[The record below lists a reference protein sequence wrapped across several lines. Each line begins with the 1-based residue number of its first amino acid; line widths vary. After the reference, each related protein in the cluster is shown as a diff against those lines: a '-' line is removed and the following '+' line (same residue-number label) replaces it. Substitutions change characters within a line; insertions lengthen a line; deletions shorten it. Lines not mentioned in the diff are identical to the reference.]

1 MNPAPGKSGRLI
13 QHPIFAPAHRIA
25 TTASE
30 HRPPQTPIALH
41 KEHQPFLRMSTT
53 GTPSGANKP
62 SMYEVVMAQFERA
75 ADTMQLDPGIRK
87 ILAKTNS
94 EIVVHFP
101 VKLDDG
107 TIEVFTGYRVQHNN
121 ALGPYKGGLRYHATV
136 DLDSARALAIW
147 MTWKTALAGLPFG
160 GAKGGVAINPKLYS
174 QGELERI
181 TRRFTYAL
189 GDNIGPDLDIPAP
202 DVNTN
207 PQIMAWIADTYS
219 STKSPATRFSNL
231 HVVTGKPLGA
241 GGLEGRDRA
250 TGFGVVA
257 TLKAWAQRRGKSLK
271 GMTFIVQGFG
281 NVGYWTAHFLVA
293 EGAVMVGVQD
303 ATATYH
309 EKNGI
314 DPEALNDHSAA
325 NGRNIADF
333 PGAASCD
340 PAKFFGIACDIVVP
354 AALGNQITAANAG
367 DIKAQVVAEGANGPT
382 DTAGEEI
389 LRKNGIDIIPDIL
402 CNSGGVIGS
411 YYEWLQN
418 KRSEIWK
425 IDDVLRMIQDKVDTA
440 FNNVV
445 DTAEEFKTDWRTSAY
460 IVSLRRLE
468 KTYKERGI
476 FP

>member
-1 MNPAPGKSGRLI
+1 MEPA
-13 QHPIFAPAHRIA
+13 
-25 TTASE
+25 T
-30 HRPPQTPIALH
+30 
-41 KEHQPFLRMSTT
+41 KEKAAKRQ
-53 GTPSGANKP
+53 G
-62 SMYEVVMAQFERA
+62 MYKVVMDQFEHA
-75 ADTMQLDPGIRK
+75 ADIMGLDPGVRK
-87 ILAKTNS
+87 ILATTNS

-107 TIEVFTGYRVQHNN
+107 SIEVFTGYRVQHNN

-147 MTWKTALAGLPFG
+147 MTWKTALAGLPYG
-160 GAKGGVAINPKLYS
+160 GGKGGVEINPKLYS
-174 QGELERI
+174 QNELERI

-219 STKSPATRFSNL
+219 STKSPATRFANL

-257 TLKAWAQRRGKSLK
+257 TLRAWSKRTGQPLK
-271 GMTFIVQGFG
+271 GMRYIVQGFG
-281 NVGYWTAHFLVA
+281 NVGYWTAHFLA
-293 EGAVMVGVQD
+293 KEGAILIAVQD
-303 ATATYH
+303 ASGTIH
-309 EKNGI
+309 NVKGI
-314 DPEALNDHSAA
+314 DPELLNAHVEA
-325 NGRNIADF
+325 NNRSVAGYAHA
-333 PGAASCD
+333 GTM
-340 PAKFFGIACDIVVP
+340 PAEEFFSIPCEIVVP

-367 DIKAQVVAEGANGPT
+367 GIVAKVVAEGANGPT
-382 DTAGEEI
+382 DTEGEAM
-389 LRKNGIDIIPDIL
+389 LRANGVDIIPDIL

-425 IDDVLRMIQDKVDTA
+425 IDEVLDMIQDKIDTA
-440 FNNVV
+440 FTRTVT
-445 DTAEEFKTDWRTSAY
+445 TAEEFGVNWRDAAY
-460 IVSLRRLE
+460 IVALRRLE

>member
-1 MNPAPGKSGRLI
+1 MQPE
-13 QHPIFAPAHRIA
+13 
-25 TTASE
+25 TTA
-30 HRPPQTPIALH
+30 
-41 KEHQPFLRMSTT
+41 
-53 GTPSGANKP
+53 KP
-62 SMYEVVMAQFERA
+62 AEKRQGMYKVVMDQFEHA
-75 ADTMQLDPGIRK
+75 ADIMGLDPGVRK

-121 ALGPYKGGLRYHATV
+121 ALGPYKGGLRYHQTV

-147 MTWKTALAGLPFG
+147 MTWKTALAGLPYG
-160 GAKGGVAINPKLYS
+160 GGKGGVEINPKLYS
-174 QGELERI
+174 KGELERI

-219 STKSPATRFSNL
+219 STKSPATRFANL

-257 TLKAWAQRRGKSLK
+257 TLKAWAKRKGKSLK
-271 GMTFIVQGFG
+271 GMRFIVQGFG
-281 NVGYWTAHFLVA
+281 NVGYWTAHFLTK
-293 EGAVMVGVQD
+293 EGAVLIAVQD
-303 ATATYH
+303 ASSTIH
-309 EKNGI
+309 DPKGI
-314 DPEALNDHSAA
+314 DPEDLNRHVEA
-325 NGRNIADF
+325 NNRSIKDYPKA
-333 PGAASCD
+333 PTMD
-340 PAKFFGIACDIVVP
+340 PAGFFGLACDIVVP

-367 DIKAQVVAEGANGPT
+367 GIKAQVVAEGANGPT
-382 DTAGEEI
+382 DTEGEAI
-389 LRKNGIDIIPDIL
+389 LRANGVDIIPDIL

-425 IDDVLRMIQDKVDTA
+425 IDEVLGMIQDKVMTA
-440 FNNVV
+440 FDQVAN
-445 DTAEEFKTDWRTSAY
+445 TAEEFKANWRDSAY
-460 IVSLRRLE
+460 IVALRRLE
-468 KTYKERGI
+468 KTYMERGI